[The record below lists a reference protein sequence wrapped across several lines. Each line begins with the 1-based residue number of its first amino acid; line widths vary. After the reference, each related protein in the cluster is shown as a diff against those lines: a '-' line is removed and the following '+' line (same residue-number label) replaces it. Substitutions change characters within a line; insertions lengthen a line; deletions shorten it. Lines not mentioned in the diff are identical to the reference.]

1 MNAALKQKVDR
12 LPQAPGVYLYKDSRG
27 RIIYIGKAKSL
38 KKRVQSYFT
47 RYLAA
52 KTQALVSRIAD
63 IEYILTP
70 SEAQAQILEAA
81 LIKEK
86 QPHYN
91 IDLKDDKSFPLI
103 KITDEAFPVVSV
115 CRNKD
120 RENVKERC
128 TYFGPYTNAKLLRQA
143 LKVMRSIFGF
153 RTCATMPKKMCLY
166 GRIGLCPAPCEG
178 KISQAGYQRIIRDIG
193 LFLDSKYEQL
203 LSRLT
208 DEMKAAAQAREYE
221 RAAKL
226 RDQMLSLSTIGNYRR
241 HCASPDEGEDLR
253 QLIGLKKAPERIE
266 GFDIS
271 NISGREATGAMV
283 SFLKGQPDKN
293 NYRRFRIKTVSG
305 IDDYAM
311 MREVV
316 RRRYSR
322 VLAEHAPL
330 PDLILIDGGKQHLLA
345 GQDELTQLG
354 ADVPL
359 ISIAKEHEN
368 IYVAGKDAPILMR
381 RERPG
386 LNLIRRV
393 RDEAHRFC
401 RSYHHLLH
409 KKKTLEQ

>member
-52 KTQALVSRIAD
+52 KTQALVSRIDD

-103 KITDEAFPVVSV
+103 KITDEAFPIVSV

-120 RENVKERC
+120 RENARERC

-143 LKVMRSIFGF
+143 LKVMRSILGF
-153 RTCATMPKKMCLY
+153 RTCASMPKKMCLY
-166 GRIGLCPAPCEG
+166 GRIDLCPAPCEG
-178 KISQAGYQRIIRDIG
+178 KISQAGYQQIIRDIG

-226 RDQMLSLSTIGNYRR
+226 RDQMLSLSAIGNYRR
-241 HCASPDEGEDLR
+241 HCASPDETEDLR

-271 NISGREATGAMV
+271 NISGRQATGAMV
-283 SFLKGQPDKN
+283 SFFKGHPDKN

-316 RRRYSR
+316 RRRYNR
-322 VLAEHAPL
+322 VLAEHTPL

-345 GQDELTQLG
+345 ARDELRQLG

-359 ISIAKEHEN
+359 MSIAKEHEN
-368 IYVAGKDAPILMR
+368 IYVAGKDTPILMR
-381 RERPG
+381 RERPA

>member
-52 KTQALVSRIAD
+52 KTQALVSRIDD

-103 KITDEAFPVVSV
+103 KITDEAFPIVSV

-120 RENVKERC
+120 RENARERC

-143 LKVMRSIFGF
+143 LKVMRSILGF
-153 RTCATMPKKMCLY
+153 RTCASMPKKMCLY
-166 GRIGLCPAPCEG
+166 GRIDLCPAPCEG
-178 KISQAGYQRIIRDIG
+178 KISQAGYQQIIRDIG

-226 RDQMLSLSTIGNYRR
+226 RDQMLSLSAIGNYRR
-241 HCASPDEGEDLR
+241 HCASPDETEDLR

-271 NISGREATGAMV
+271 NISGRQATGAMV
-283 SFLKGQPDKN
+283 SFFKGHPDKN

-322 VLAEHAPL
+322 VLAEHTPL

-345 GQDELTQLG
+345 AWDELRRLG

-359 ISIAKEHEN
+359 MSIAKEYEN
-368 IYVAGKDAPILMR
+368 IYVAGKDTPILMR

-386 LNLIRRV
+386 LNLIRRI

>member
-52 KTQALVSRIAD
+52 KTQALVSRIDD

-103 KITDEAFPVVSV
+103 KITDEAFPIVSV

-120 RENVKERC
+120 RENARERC

-143 LKVMRSIFGF
+143 LKVMRSILGF
-153 RTCATMPKKMCLY
+153 RTCASMPKKMCLY
-166 GRIGLCPAPCEG
+166 GRIDLCPAPCEG
-178 KISQAGYQRIIRDIG
+178 KISQAGYQQIIRDIG

-226 RDQMLSLSTIGNYRR
+226 RDQMLSLSAIGNYRR
-241 HCASPDEGEDLR
+241 HCASPDETEDLR

-271 NISGREATGAMV
+271 NISGRQATGAMV
-283 SFLKGQPDKN
+283 SFFKGHPDKN

-316 RRRYSR
+316 RRRYNR
-322 VLAEHAPL
+322 VLAEHTPL

-345 GQDELTQLG
+345 ARDELRQLG

-359 ISIAKEHEN
+359 MSIAKEHEN
-368 IYVAGKDAPILMR
+368 IYVAGKDTPILMR

-386 LNLIRRV
+386 LNLIRRI